1 MICPC
6 GCRRDMEITWPVPH
20 EPAQVWKP
28 QLIERWS
35 ETVKGGRKPYRQAKV
50 LRAVTTEPRTARA
63 IAEAMGCPTADT
75 STALGK
81 LARAGKVVREGPV
94 KFYTYRR
101 AA

>member
-1 MICPC
+1 
-6 GCRRDMEITWPVPH
+6 MEITWPVPH
-20 EPAQVWKP
+20 YPAHVWKP
-28 QLIERWS
+28 RLIERWP
-35 ETVKGGRKPYRQAKV
+35 EEAAKGRKPYRQAKV

-81 LARAGKVVREGPV
+81 LAAAGKVLREGPIRQ
-94 KFYTYRR
+94 YTYRK

>member
-20 EPAQVWKP
+20 EPAQVWRP
-28 QLIERWS
+28 HLIERWAP
-35 ETVKGGRKPYRQAKV
+35 EAKGKKPYRQAKV

-81 LARAGKVVREGPV
+81 LAAAGKVLREGPIRQ
-94 KFYTYRR
+94 YTYRK